1 MRITKKLSLKPSIF
15 SKNTNSDFFFHNV
28 IIIKKI
34 KKIHSETVLNSFK
47 FETVPKDD
55 IKN

>member
-1 MRITKKLSLKPSIF
+1 MSITKKLSLKPSIF

-34 KKIHSETVLNSFK
+34 KKIHSEIVLNSFK